1 MSILQRGKLSPKER
15 EIMYLS
21 SPVLSSHGQN
31 FTLGIL
37 GHTDRARP
45 PASLL
50 LPQGLW
56 SQSSSLVPAMRVS
69 LSGSACILGRKG
81 LKSHGLP
88 FRERVFFS
96 LFRGGLREHSSL
108 SLALSPKNLWVHGCQ
123 GDR

>member
-21 SPVLSSHGQN
+21 SPVLRPHGQDC
-31 FTLGIL
+31 TPGIL
-37 GHTDRARP
+37 GRTDRVCP

-69 LSGSACILGRKG
+69 LSGSALILGRKG
-81 LKSHGLP
+81 PKSHGLP
-88 FRERVFFS
+88 FREHVFFS
-96 LFRGGLREHSSL
+96 LFSGGLREHSSL
-108 SLALSPKNLWVHGCQ
+108 SLALSPMGARLPG
-123 GDR
+123 